1 MIEHQLVRYSLVGI
15 FSISVDYFVLNIL
28 YLGLHFTLFWS
39 VLLGFTTSVIV
50 GYILHSRWTFRYNT
64 SGREFSK
71 ITHYLF
77 VTFIAL
83 GITESIVHLATISFG
98 IHYNISK
105 AVALFFAILFTY
117 FSSKYWVFCKPNTQP
132 KIL

>member
-1 MIEHQLVRYSLVGI
+1 MIEYQLVRYSLVGI

-71 ITHYLF
+71 ISHYLF

-83 GITESIVHLATISFG
+83 GITEFIIHLATINFG

-105 AVALFFAILFTY
+105 TIALIFAILFTY
-117 FSSKYWVFCKPNTQP
+117 FSSKYWVFYKPDTQP